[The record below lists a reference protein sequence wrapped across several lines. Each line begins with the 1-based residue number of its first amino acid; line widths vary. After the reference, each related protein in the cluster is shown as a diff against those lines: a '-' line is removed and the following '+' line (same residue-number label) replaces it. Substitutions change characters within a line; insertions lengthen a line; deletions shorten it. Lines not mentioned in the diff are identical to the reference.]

1 MKKLIRVFVVSM
13 TFVFL
18 SSLNGFTADKGNFST
33 APKTNNGKKWRI
45 GFYEGGDYIDYQST
59 LTATVNGMITLG
71 WIEKI
76 EIPKQESAH
85 TSALWKWLSANVK
98 SNYLEFPADAH
109 YSANWDDELRKKMA
123 EDIINRLNNK
133 KDIDLMIASGT
144 WAGQDL
150 ANNKHQTP
158 VIVVSTSDPLKAG
171 IIKSIE
177 DSGNDYI
184 HARVDPLR
192 YKRQV
197 ELFHEVA
204 KFKTLGIAYE
214 NTEAGR
220 SYGAVDMVENTA
232 QERGFEVVSCYTQS
246 DIPDKTIAQE
256 SVKKCFE
263 EFAAKKVDAIYV
275 TAQRGINSDN
285 ISELANIANKNK
297 IPTFS
302 QPGSKFVENGLLMS
316 VAKAGFQANGI
327 FHAQTI
333 AKVFNGAKPRQL
345 EQVLENP
352 QKIAINEKTAE
363 ILQFKIPIE
372 FVEII
377 DEVYN

>member
-13 TFVFL
+13 IFVFF

-59 LTATVNGMITLG
+59 LIATVNGMITLG

-85 TSALWKWLSANVK
+85 TSALWNWLSANVK

-123 EDIINRLNNK
+123 EDIINRLNTK

-204 KFKTLGIAYE
+204 KFKTLGVAYE
-214 NTEAGR
+214 NTETGR
-220 SYGAVDMVENTA
+220 SYGAVDMVEKTA

-263 EFAAKKVDAIYV
+263 EFAEKKVDAIYV
-275 TAQRGINSDN
+275 TAQRGINSDS

-302 QPGSKFVENGLLMS
+302 QPSSKFVEKGLLMS
-316 VAKAGFQANGI
+316 VAKAGFKANGI
-327 FHAQTI
+327 FHTKTI

-363 ILQFKIPIE
+363 MLQFKIPIE